1 MKFVLIIVLFVLL
14 FGNGA
19 ARLRSLLSAAK
30 QAPKTFRDARAKDA
44 DPVGHAREVKG
55 RTLDDGQ
62 M

>member
-1 MKFVLIIVLFVLL
+1 MKYVLVVVFFVLL

-19 ARLRSLLSAAK
+19 ARLRALLGAAK

-55 RTLDDGQ
+55 RTIDDGQ
-62 M
+62 V

>member
-1 MKFVLIIVLFVLL
+1 MKFVLVIVLFILL

-19 ARLRSLLSAAK
+19 SRLRALFSAAK

-55 RTLDDGQ
+55 RTVDDGHL
-62 M
+62 